1 MTLRKIEKLKSLVK
15 DDGIMYLEYLMW
27 LDDKNTD
34 NLNPNQYLKQCE
46 METYFREGWEILSL
60 VEDRNCIVEDPHI
73 GNPTFHK
80 HRVGMIK
87 VRKEKNYKK
96 EHFNITIKV

>member
-1 MTLRKIEKLKSLVK
+1 MKDKIKSLKDAVK
-15 DDGIMYLEYLMW
+15 EDGIMYIEYLMW

-34 NLNPNQYLKQCE
+34 NLNPNQYIKQCE
-46 METYFREGWEILSL
+46 MQNYFKDGWEILSY
-60 VEDRNCIVEDPHI
+60 VEDRKCIIDKPHI

-87 VRKEKNYKK
+87 VRKNKNY
-96 EHFNITIKV
+96 ENNYYNINMIF